1 MLERARFWR
10 KETNPQ
16 TTQILG
22 PSLQPQQPSLEV
34 RIFEEQHINAT
45 LTIQTE
51 PQKQAAPVQKAEIF
65 PSREAEKTPFER
77 ILIISNRL
85 PADVVTT
92 EKGQELVATVGG
104 LAKALHAVARNSEK
118 NGNEKITNGNT
129 NGKKNT
135 PEIRWLGWDGQSNG
149 QSEMEGLEE
158 AFETLSEDHIIK
170 LHSLSLPKDELDA
183 YYHRISNNGFWMLF
197 HGRED
202 LAKFDLKD
210 WSIYNRVD
218 QKFAIKGLDTA
229 RAEDFIWIQDYHQM
243 RTAFYMRELGVTN
256 KIGFF
261 LHIPFP
267 NSDTLQHLP
276 EQIRNDMLE
285 GLLAHDIVG
294 FQTEK
299 DRNNFI
305 LSVLQYVPGASINT
319 YKDRLVITKDG
330 RSITVGAYPI
340 SIDPQEI
347 KDELDN
353 PAVHAKAEEFKNQ
366 FPGKKIIS
374 SISRLDPTKGI
385 IETIDAYEEAVNEHP
400 EHREETV
407 LNLVAKPS
415 RLDTPVYNELYEEV
429 KRRVEQA
436 RKLGILI
443 QFIPGLTPAYALAMQ
458 QVSDIEIVGSTADG
472 MNLVAKEYA
481 VAGPEN
487 GVLILGRH
495 AGAAQELGEHALVIN
510 PSDTKA
516 FAKAISD
523 ALTMSEDEKIRRKAA
538 MNDQV
543 HIHDVELW
551 ADRYLNAARAA

>member
-10 KETNPQ
+10 KEAKPQATLTQGPLPQPQ
-16 TTQILG
+16 T
-22 PSLQPQQPSLEV
+22 PSLEV

-51 PQKQAAPVQKAEIF
+51 PQRQMEPVQT
-65 PSREAEKTPFER
+65 PDVSRDLEAENIPFER

-104 LAKALHAVARNSEK
+104 LAKALHAVARNSKE
-118 NGNEKITNGNT
+118 NGNEKITNGKA
-129 NGKKNT
+129 NGKKNI

-149 QSEMEGLEE
+149 QAETEGLEE

-170 LHSLSLPKDELDA
+170 LHSLSLPEDELDA
-183 YYHRISNNGFWMLF
+183 YYHRISNEGFWMLF

-229 RAEDFIWIQDYHQM
+229 RAGDFIWIQDYHQM

-267 NSDTLQHLP
+267 NPETLHHLP
-276 EQIRNDMLE
+276 KQIRSEMLE

-299 DRNNFI
+299 DRNYFI
-305 LSVLQYVPGASINT
+305 LSVLQYIPGASINT
-319 YKDRLVITKDG
+319 YKDKLVITKDD
-330 RSITVGAYPI
+330 RSITVGAFPI

-347 KDELDN
+347 KDELEN

-385 IETIDAYEEAVNEHP
+385 IETIDAFEEAVTQHP
-400 EHREETV
+400 EHREETIF
-407 LNLVAKPS
+407 NLVAKPS
-415 RLDTPVYNELYEEV
+415 RLDTPAYKELYDEV

-436 RKLGILI
+436 KRLGIMI

-458 QVSDIEIVGSTADG
+458 RVSDIEIVGSTADG

-481 VAGPEN
+481 VAGLEN

-495 AGAAQELGEHALVIN
+495 AGAAQELGEHALVVN

-516 FAKAISD
+516 FAKAIYD
-523 ALTMSEDEKIRRKAA
+523 AITMPEDEKIRRKAA

-543 HIHDVELW
+543 QVHDVERW
-551 ADRYLNAARAA
+551 ADRYLSAAKAA